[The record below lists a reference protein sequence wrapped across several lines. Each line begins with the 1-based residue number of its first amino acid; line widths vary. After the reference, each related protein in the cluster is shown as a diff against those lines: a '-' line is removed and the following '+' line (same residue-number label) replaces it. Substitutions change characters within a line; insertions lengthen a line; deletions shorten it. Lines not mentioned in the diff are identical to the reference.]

1 MTSASVK
8 IKQKPSASDNIM
20 ASALLAISRNNT
32 GTNEAT
38 ERNNEADLSVKNGDA
53 SVSFHPQSYPKTL
66 LSKSNT
72 TVAKFKIFLHMFTN
86 LGSL

>member
-66 LSKSNT
+66 LSTGKSNT
-72 TVAKFKIFLHMFTN
+72 TVAKFKIFL
-86 LGSL
+86 